1 MFKRAAIFLQC
12 FVFAATLAVLAI
24 ASASAA
30 GPVDAR
36 LPAVT
41 AGAVA
46 QPVASKMAEAAA
58 TAAGSNAGRHT
69 GAPGGGRPDDTAEAE
84 PDSDGDAPD
93 FTADTTDSEVVAVS
107 TGALPDTVLAL
118 PAQRSLGPLVPP
130 PRPRSTR

>member
-30 GPVDAR
+30 GPTHAR
-36 LPAVT
+36 LPAAA

-46 QPVASKMAEAAA
+46 QPVTLKMAEAAV
-58 TAAGSNAGRHT
+58 AAGASAGRHT
-69 GAPGGGRPDDTAEAE
+69 GAPGSGRPDDTTEGE
-84 PDSDGDAPD
+84 PDSDGDVPD
-93 FTADTTDSEVVAVS
+93 FTADTSDSKLASVS
-107 TGALPDTVLAL
+107 TGSVPETALAL
-118 PAQRSLGPLVPP
+118 PAQRSLGPLLPP